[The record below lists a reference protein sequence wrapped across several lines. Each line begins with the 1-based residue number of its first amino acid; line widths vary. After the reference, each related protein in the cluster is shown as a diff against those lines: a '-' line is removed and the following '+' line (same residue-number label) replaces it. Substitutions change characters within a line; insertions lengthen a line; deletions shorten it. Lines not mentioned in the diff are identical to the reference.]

1 MLHKEHMKLMSVV
14 KISLQ
19 NTLGQKISMIQI
31 SYSKETKIQ
40 TKL

>member
-1 MLHKEHMKLMSVV
+1 MKLMSVV

-19 NTLGQKISMIQI
+19 NTMGQKLSMIRFHTVI
-31 SYSKETKIQ
+31 EETKIQ